1 MQKFKILLP
10 VALFFMLALGFIL
23 GSKFQFSASPSHF
36 GKPTAKNKLN
46 TLLELI
52 ETEYVDQV
60 DTDSIVEDA
69 VNAILAHL
77 DPHSTY
83 IPSADQAE
91 LAENMKGDFV
101 GIGVNFYMYKDSVA
115 VITPL
120 PKSPAERAGI
130 LAGDRILYAGKTKL
144 FGRKLPSDSLFAH
157 LKGEVGTAVQLTLYR
172 KSERRIFKTK
182 LLRDRVPIKSVDVA
196 VLLAPHIGYLKINRF
211 AETTYTEF
219 DKGLRKLKRQGATTL
234 IVDLRGNGG
243 GYMEMA
249 TQMADEFLKNGQKI
263 VLLKSRKGQVEK
275 TLATEKGSFESGKV
289 LILQDEN
296 SASASEILAG
306 AIQDNDR
313 GLVIG
318 RRSFGKGLVQREL
331 PFDDGSAVRLTMAR
345 YYTPTGRSIQKS
357 YKKGAV
363 AYENEFENRFANGE
377 LVSKDS
383 IKIADSLKFKTPKG
397 RIVYGGGGIVPDIFV
412 PLASKKGQEHLIYL
426 VEQTGLVSHFVFEQ
440 LDANRGY
447 YAQLNFKDFG
457 LRKTDSKT
465 SVKNFEAYLQA
476 NGLGISLQKNKEWVE
491 RTIQAELVKQLFGD
505 ERYYQLILPDDPMV
519 QAALR
524 TQNKL
529 P

>member
-1 MQKFKILLP
+1 MQKLKILLP

-60 DTDSIVEDA
+60 DTDSIVDDA

-83 IPSADQAE
+83 IPPADQAE
-91 LAENMKGDFV
+91 MAENMKGDFV

-120 PKSPAERAGI
+120 PKSPAEKAGI
-130 LAGDRILYAGKTKL
+130 VAGDRILYAGKTKL

-172 KSERRIFKTK
+172 KSERRIFKTN
-182 LLRDRVPIKSVDVA
+182 LLRDRVPIKSVDIA
-196 VLLAPHIGYLKINRF
+196 VLVAPNIGYIKINRF
-211 AETTYTEF
+211 AETTYPEF
-219 DKGLRKLKRQGATTL
+219 SKGLQKLKQKGATTVL
-234 IVDLRGNGG
+234 IDLRGNGG
-243 GYMEMA
+243 GYLEMA
-249 TQMADEFLKNGQKI
+249 TQIADEFLKNGQKI
-263 VLLKSRKGQVEK
+263 VLLKSRKGEVEK
-275 TLATEKGSFESGKV
+275 TIATEKGSFETGKV

-363 AYENEFENRFANGE
+363 DYENEFENRFATGE
-377 LVSKDS
+377 LYSKDA

-412 PLASKKGQEHLIYL
+412 PLPGKKGEEQLLYLID
-426 VEQTGLVSHFVFEQ
+426 QTGLVPHFAFEQ
-440 LDANRGY
+440 LDQNRKEY
-447 YAQLNFKDFG
+447 SNLTFDQFTQKIKSNTRLA
-457 LRKTDSKT
+457 RE
-465 SVKNFEAYLQA
+465 FEIYLQA
-476 NGLGISLQKNKEWVE
+476 NGLNIALKKNSAWVQ
-491 RTIQAELVKQLFGD
+491 RNIIAEMARQLFG
-505 ERYYQLILPDDPMV
+505 EEFYYQLILPFDPMV

-524 TQNKL
+524 TQKTVR
-529 P
+529 

>member
-1 MQKFKILLP
+1 
-10 VALFFMLALGFIL
+10 MLALGFLL
-23 GSKFQFSASPSHF
+23 GSQFHFTTSPTAF
-36 GKPTAKNKLN
+36 GKPSAKNKLN
-46 TLLELI
+46 TLLDLI

-60 DTDSIVEDA
+60 DTDSIVDDA

-182 LLRDRVPIKSVDVA
+182 LHRDRVPIKSADVA
-196 VLLAPHIGYLKINRF
+196 VMVKPHIGYLKINRF
-211 AETTYTEF
+211 AETTYREF
-219 DKGLRKLKRQGATTL
+219 SRGLKKLKQQGATMIL
-234 IVDLRGNGG
+234 IDLRGNGG

-249 TQMADEFLKNGQKI
+249 TQIADEFLKNGQKI
-263 VLLKSRKGQVEK
+263 VLIKSRKGQVEK
-275 TLATEKGSFESGKV
+275 TVATEKGSFESGKV

-313 GLVIG
+313 GLILG
-318 RRSFGKGLVQREL
+318 RRSFGKGLVQREM
-331 PFDDGSAVRLTMAR
+331 PFEDGSAVRLTMAR

-357 YKKGAV
+357 YKKGA
-363 AYENEFENRFANGE
+363 ADYENEFENRFANGE
-377 LVSKDS
+377 LYSKDS

-412 PLASKKGQEHLIYL
+412 PLSGKKGEEHLIYL
-426 VEQTGLVSHFVFEQ
+426 IEQTGLVPHFAFEQ
-440 LDANRGY
+440 LDENRSAY
-447 YAQLNFKDFG
+447 SNLTYDQFIQRMKQNTQLTSQFESYLSTSG
-457 LRKTDSKT
+457 LVIPLK
-465 SVKNFEAYLQA
+465 KNTA
-476 NGLGISLQKNKEWVE
+476 W
-491 RTIQAELVKQLFGD
+491 VKQTIIAEMARQLYGE
-505 ERYYQLILPDDPMV
+505 ERYYQLILPFDPMI

-524 TQNKL
+524 TQKTAN
-529 P
+529 